1 MKRNIIII
9 TISSICILA
18 IIITMYY
25 FVFSDGNFNLNI
37 NIPNIFNFNKNS
49 GTLTC
54 TKTYTEDGNQIND
67 TMVVTY
73 KNNKVTNVENTNI
86 TEYTD
91 ISMVDMTVSFGQLFA
106 TSLNEVDGFNVSYSK
121 ESDSKVK
128 YIMNVNYDELN
139 IDSLK
144 EKFGDEFDED
154 AFFASKNISL
164 DDFKSKN
171 LNDYTCN

>member
-18 IIITMYY
+18 VIITMYY

-67 TMVVTY
+67 TMVVIY
-73 KNNKVTNVENTNI
+73 ENNTVISVENSNV
-86 TEYTD
+86 TEYAD
-91 ISMVDMTVSFGQLFA
+91 ASMVDMTVSFGQLFA
-106 TSLNEVDGFNVSYSK
+106 TSLNEVDGFNISYSK
-121 ESDSKVK
+121 ENENTVK
-128 YIMNVNYDELN
+128 YIMSVNYDELN
-139 IDSLK
+139 IDALK
-144 EKFGDEFDED
+144 EKFGDDFDED
-154 AFFASKNISL
+154 SFYSSKNISI
-164 DDFKSKN
+164 DDFKAEN
-171 LNDYTCN
+171 LSDYTCN